1 MGKMKEQ
8 QLEMFYED
16 VAPEVIVE
24 EDIMNFFDMH
34 PDWNDLDVTYEV
46 EYNDTMTPI
55 TLEEFDAMVAPV
67 AASWKGVSEAETRDY
82 NNMWEETVHSGPWIS
97 DWDQHDHLG
106 WEEIKPLTSPTESD
120 MLRKEIQ
127 ELTETLYTQ
136 YKRVAELTDEVNSL
150 KQKLETVTSIHTNT
164 RKF

>member
-8 QLEMFYED
+8 QMEMFFED
-16 VAPEVIVE
+16 VAPELIIE
-24 EDIMNFFDMH
+24 EDIMNAFDIH
-34 PDWNDLDVTYEV
+34 PDWNDLDITYAV

-55 TLEEFDAMVAPV
+55 TLEEFDSMVAP
-67 AASWKGVSEAETRDY
+67 SWTGVSVSEQRDY
-82 NNMWEETVHSGPWIS
+82 IMWEET
-97 DWDQHDHLG
+97 
-106 WEEIKPLTSPTESD
+106 KPLTTQSESD

-127 ELTETLYTQ
+127 GLTETLYKQ

-150 KQKLETVTSIHTNT
+150 KQKLEQVTSIHSNT

>member
-1 MGKMKEQ
+1 MGKMKET
-8 QLEMFYED
+8 QLEMFF
-16 VAPEVIVE
+16 
-24 EDIMNFFDMH
+24 EDISSEELLEEEIYSAFDMH

-55 TLEEFDAMVAPV
+55 TLEEFDTMVAPI
-67 AASWKGVSEAETRDY
+67 AASWTGISEQEQRDY
-82 NNMWEETVHSGPWIS
+82 IMWEET
-97 DWDQHDHLG
+97 
-106 WEEIKPLTSPTESD
+106 KPLTNYDESD

-127 ELTETLYTQ
+127 ELNATLYKQ

-150 KQKLETVTSIHTNT
+150 KQKLETVTNIHSNT